1 MKKGLYI
8 VFGSNDFDE
17 KLQPTTGVGKKIV
30 NQVSSLNIENVMSCK
45 LVVFPSLGRKNYLY
59 KLISY
64 LFLDPFDDINIDY
77 KQYDFI
83 YIRRFNPTSN
93 SLIKTLKR
101 IKENNPN
108 CKIIYETPTYPYDME
123 HYNNI
128 KQYVLLLI
136 DKIFR
141 KKLSTYVD
149 RVVTLSDDDKIFN
162 IPTIKIINGINCK
175 DISIAS
181 TKTKNE
187 DNIINLIAVGFF
199 SFWHGYERLIA
210 GLNEYYKYYKTKK
223 YIINLHFV
231 GDGPE
236 LIKYRKL
243 VKDYNLENYVFFHG
257 ILKGKDL
264 DNIYNICDIGV
275 CSLACHRKN
284 IFLSSELKSREYLAK
299 GLPII
304 SSTKIDVLPEN
315 FKYCYYVPED
325 DSPIDIDKIVKYYED
340 IYENESLEEIRK
352 NIREFAEKNIDISV
366 TMKPVI
372 EFILNDN

>member
-17 KLQPTTGVGKKIV
+17 QLRPTTGVGKKIV

-45 LVVFPSLGRKNYLY
+45 LTIFPSLGGKNYLY

-83 YIRRFNPTSN
+83 YIRRFIPTSN

-108 CKIIYETPTYPYDME
+108 CKIIYEIPTYPYDME

-141 KKLSTYVD
+141 KKLPKYVD
-149 RVVTLSDDDKIFN
+149 RIVTLSNDDNIFN

-181 TKTKNE
+181 TETKKE
-187 DNIINLIAVGFF
+187 GNIINLIAVAYF
-199 SFWHGYERLIA
+199 SFWHGYERLLA
-210 GLNEYYKYYKTKK
+210 GLYEYYKDKNDQK
-223 YIINLHFV
+223 YIINIHFV

-236 LIKYRKL
+236 IKKYRKL
-243 VKDYNLENYVFFHG
+243 VEDYNLGNYVFFHG
-257 ILKGKDL
+257 ILKEKDL
-264 DNIYNICDIGV
+264 DNIYNICDIAV
-275 CSLACHRKN
+275 SSLGSHRIN
-284 IFLSSELKSREYLAK
+284 IFKTSALKSREYLAK

-325 DSPIDIDKIVKYYED
+325 DSPVNIDEIVNFYKN
-340 IYENESLEEIRK
+340 IYNNESIEQVRK
-352 NIREFAEKNIDISV
+352 SIREFAEKNIDISV